1 MTKKNIEIRG
11 APDFMK
17 FYKSLA
23 TDDKL
28 KEYID
33 DAIGVLKSNHLA
45 GDQIKNELWPKKYVH
60 EHGITNLFRYKL
72 PDAYRMIYTFS
83 GEDRGIICI
92 LIEVMSHKEYEKRF
106 GY

>member
-45 GDQIKNELWPKKYVH
+45 GDQIKNEL
-60 EHGITNLFRYKL
+60 
-72 PDAYRMIYTFS
+72 
-83 GEDRGIICI
+83 
-92 LIEVMSHKEYEKRF
+92 
-106 GY
+106 